1 MSSKNSKV
9 NRIIITGTPGVGKT
23 SVSKKVAS
31 ILNAKYVNLADF
43 VKSNKLFLEYDDE
56 LNSHIIDE
64 EKTRKILRRLLKEY
78 SRVVVDT
85 HILTVFDPNAVDLVI
100 VLRLNPKILLKRLK
114 ERNYSLS
121 KIKVNIQ
128 AEMLGVCLSEAVEI
142 FGLDKVAEVDTTAR
156 NLEEVVREVL
166 NAIDYPNKYKPGKVD
181 WSQLIYDDELMKYLV

>member
-31 ILNAKYVNLADF
+31 ILNAKYVNLAEF
-43 VKSNKLFLEYDDE
+43 VKSNKLFLEYDNE
-56 LNSHIIDE
+56 LNSYIIDE
-64 EKTRKILRRLLKEY
+64 EKTRKTLRRLLREY

-85 HILTVFDPNAVDLVI
+85 HILTVFDPNAVDLAI

-166 NAIDYPNKYKPGKVD
+166 NAIDHPNKYRPGKVD

>member
-1 MSSKNSKV
+1 MSSKSSKV
-9 NRIIITGTPGVGKT
+9 NKIIITGTPGVGKT

-31 ILNAKYVNLADF
+31 ILNAKYVNLAEF
-43 VKSNKLFLEYDDE
+43 VKSNKLFLGYDNE
-56 LNSHIIDE
+56 LNSYIIDE
-64 EKTRKILRRLLKEY
+64 EKTRKTLRRLLKEY
-78 SRVVVDT
+78 SRIVVDT
-85 HILTVFDPNAVDLVI
+85 HILTVFDSDAVDLVI

-128 AEMLGVCLSEAVEI
+128 AEVLGVCLSEAVEI

-166 NAIDYPNKYKPGKVD
+166 NAIEYPNKYRPGKVD
-181 WSQLIYDDELMKYLV
+181 WSQLIYDDELVKYLV

>member
-43 VKSNKLFLEYDDE
+43 VKSNKLFLEYDNE
-56 LNSHIIDE
+56 LNSYIIDE

>member
-56 LNSHIIDE
+56 LNSYIIDE